1 MKILL
6 RFALLIVF
14 IFLLKQLPD
23 NVDEFSLIHIFYC
36 VILLAIIITQILVIR
51 KIFKENKLKQKV

>member
-1 MKILL
+1 MKFFP

-14 IFLLKQLPD
+14 IFLIKQLPD
-23 NVDEFSLIHIFYC
+23 KVDEFSLLRIFYSI
-36 VILLAIIITQILVIR
+36 ILLVIIITQILVIR